1 MEAVSILKVEKKLQ
15 VFKAGEPANAIE
27 VIRLCDESG
36 DSLEFNIIAGKDLNE
51 VGDYGIYIMPDY
63 TLPERNEFMEY
74 LEPGGDPSKCKLGK
88 GNRIKAIKFNFSFER
103 EMDPIYSNGIF
114 INLKFL
120 PEFDHNQN
128 LQEFFGI
135 TKYVAADNAESMK
148 SGLTKGD
155 LPDFLYA
162 TDETRIETI
171 KKHVNM
177 VFDEDEE
184 IAFTLKRDGSS
195 ITNFCKIEPEGQR
208 VGVCS
213 RNQEKKL
220 EQEMTTNYIDTDG
233 VQLHRYINRTEN
245 GNIRGWFNDSSQKF
259 YTKEEVEALGLKPI
273 IVEIRDSFVDTTKK
287 HGYLDKLTKYC
298 EDNKVQLA
306 IRGELIG
313 GSGGSKGSGNKL
325 NQDCKGDSKVVWF
338 GVDDLSLGKATR
350 IHYGLPHNLKD
361 VCETLDLEYTKPV
374 YIGKLDYDGI
384 IKKGNEIFAEYKK
397 NNHILEGIVI
407 RTTKSNRL
415 SCKYLNPDY
424 DSRK

>member
-1 MEAVSILKVEKKLQ
+1 
-15 VFKAGEPANAIE
+15 
-27 VIRLCDESG
+27 
-36 DSLEFNIIAGKDLNE
+36 
-51 VGDYGIYIMPDY
+51 MPDFC
-63 TLPERNEFMEY
+63 LSERNYFMEY
-74 LEPGGDPSKCKLGK
+74 LAPGGDPSKCKLGK

-177 VFDEDEE
+177 VFEEDEE

-195 ITNFCKIEPEGQR
+195 ITNFYKIEPEGSR

-220 EQEMTTNYIDTDG
+220 EQEMTTNYIDNDG
-233 VQLHRYINRTEN
+233 VQLHRYFNRTEN
-245 GNIRGWFNDSSQKF
+245 GNIHGWFNDSSQKF
-259 YTKEEVEALGLKPI
+259 YTEEEVEALGLKPI

-298 EDNKVQLA
+298 EDNNVQLA
-306 IRGELIG
+306 LRGELIG

-374 YIGKLDYDGI
+374 YIGKLDYDEI